1 MESESLI
8 KRRHPWRSDVK
19 SSLDTRPM
27 THREVLTWASNI
39 SLSCAREALVLLSS
53 DSRRCA
59 ARAMAIIETRLRED
73 RMELSRLRHMFA
85 FEREARRSGVRV
97 IAGID
102 EAGRGPLAGP
112 VVAAAVIL
120 RPSCMIRGLNDSKQV
135 RPEAREA
142 LFEEISRRALAIG
155 VGTRDVLYIDK
166 HNIAQAAFAAMR
178 EAAGSLGLVPD
189 TVLVD
194 GFRIP
199 GLQLPQRAIVK
210 GDALSCSIAAAS
222 IIAKV
227 TRDRMMLDLDRKY
240 PEYGFARHKGY
251 TTHEHVLALLKH
263 GPCPEH
269 RRSFLSSFQNQ
280 LVFESLDAKAK

>member
-1 MESESLI
+1 
-8 KRRHPWRSDVK
+8 
-19 SSLDTRPM
+19 M
-27 THREVLTWASNI
+27 THSELSAWASSI
-39 SLSCAREALVLLSS
+39 PLSRAREALCLLSS

-59 ARAMAIIETRLRED
+59 ASAMAVLESRLRAD
-73 RMELSRLRHMFA
+73 TNELSRLRRMLR
-85 FEREARRSGVRV
+85 FEREARRSGASV

-112 VVAAAVIL
+112 VVAAAVVL
-120 RPSCMIRGLNDSKQV
+120 KPFCLIRGLNDSKQV

-142 LFEEISRRALAIG
+142 LFEEIGRRALAIG
-155 VGTRDVLYIDK
+155 VGVRDVTYIDR

-178 EAAGSLGLVPD
+178 EAAGLLGCAPD

-199 GLQLPQRAIVK
+199 GLELPQRAIVK

-222 IIAKV
+222 IVAKV

-251 TTHEHVLALLKH
+251 TTHDHVVALLKH

-269 RRSFLSSFQNQ
+269 RRSFLSSFQGQ
-280 LVFESLDAKAK
+280 LVFDNFEVKAR

>member
-1 MESESLI
+1 MA
-8 KRRHPWRSDVK
+8 SD
-19 SSLDTRPM
+19 D
-27 THREVLTWASNI
+27 
-39 SLSCAREALVLLSS
+39 
-53 DSRRCA
+53 RRCA
-59 ARAMAIIETRLRED
+59 TRALAIIERRLRED
-73 RMELSRLRHMFA
+73 RAELSRLRRMYPY
-85 FEREARRSGVRV
+85 EREARRAGIGI

-135 RPEAREA
+135 RAEAREA
-142 LFEEISRRALAIG
+142 LFEEISRRAVAIG
-155 VGTRDVLYIDK
+155 VGVKDVQYIDK

-178 EAAGSLGLVPD
+178 EAAGSLGHVPEF
-189 TVLVD
+189 VLVD
-194 GFRIP
+194 GFKIP

-227 TRDRMMLDLDRKY
+227 TRDRMMADLHQRY
-240 PEYGFARHKGY
+240 PVYGFARHKGY
-251 TTHEHVLALLKH
+251 TTREHLLALFRY

-269 RRSFLSSFQNQ
+269 RRSFLAVSQSQ
-280 LVFESLDAKAK
+280 LVFANLDSQAK